1 MPVLCTVWWT
11 WDVLGSQWWS
21 LYSFALLVAR
31 TTVRTTVRVIQKGQ
45 GSHWG

>member
-21 LYSFALLVAR
+21 LYSFALLVAALLCASSR
-31 TTVRTTVRVIQKGQ
+31 KGKARI
-45 GSHWG
+45 GVDSGN